1 MAWYDNPTQSQIND
15 AIKLKTGN
23 LRQTAAALAGFF
35 GSQIGGPEWHVSEM
49 FGSPAQ
55 AADSYGQLPTWQQ
68 LGYSSKEE
76 YDADNNGAPASNTSD
91 GTQTT
96 RTTPS
101 AGTGGT
107 NFSQY
112 FGGSLYT
119 DAAQYTNAVN
129 SAAQTEYEKA
139 VASLNK
145 QYQSGLITYDERNA
159 ALEQNRQNIR
169 TQAQTLLRDYEQ
181 NTKALSDQRT
191 GALQQQAGFFSA
203 VAPDWTQSEE
213 KVLQDKTNEQYN
225 LGQSNLDYTKGIN
238 DQAIAQG
245 LAGVDTAQAQL
256 GRERGTYTDTYNEN
270 LSSLE
275 QQRQEQIDNTLNN
288 YLGALADNAYTN
300 NLAKVSGTQ
309 AAITPETSQYNIL
322 PYLQA
327 IAKYLPQSGK
337 SATGTGFSVRSAIP
351 TTQDALAQYL
361 YQSQS

>member
-1 MAWYDNPTQSQIND
+1 MSSWIGNYENVNPYNLAKDLSNYGKGVWGNASAYAGTLGS
-15 AIKLKTGN
+15 AVGLKD
-23 LRQTAAALAGFF
+23 F
-35 GSQIGGPEWHVSEM
+35 GVSEWL
-49 FGSPAQ
+49 GSKAK
-55 AADSYGQLPTWQQ
+55 AADTTSASTDSGTTTD
-68 LGYSSKEE
+68 GSS
-76 YDADNNGAPASNTSD
+76 NSSPSNTS
-91 GTQTT
+91 
-96 RTTPS
+96 PS
-101 AGTGGT
+101 NTSSDTGTGNT
-107 NFSQY
+107 SFSQY

-270 LSSLE
+270 LSSLD

-300 NLAKVSGTQ
+300 NLTKVSGTQ